1 MVPRSARVGGDIRKK
16 AGRDLDDDFK
26 VIWIWGGNVRKFRRT
41 YLVLAITVRGTE
53 YHNRL
58 CDADNGVDMYGRNAR
73 KCESRD
79 EKTARNIKNT
89 S

>member
-41 YLVLAITVRGTE
+41 LPGSGYHRPRDRVSQPTMRRGQ
-53 YHNRL
+53 R
-58 CDADNGVDMYGRNAR
+58 G
-73 KCESRD
+73 
-79 EKTARNIKNT
+79 
-89 S
+89 